1 MLLVTQVL
9 VWLIRM
15 YWLKPKATEKKK
27 KKRIWEIVFT
37 VSKLEKQL
45 VNQQTPNTVPDTT
58 TAT

>member
-1 MLLVTQVL
+1 MLLLITQVL
-9 VWLIRM
+9 VGLIRM
-15 YWLKPKATEKKK
+15 YWLKPKATEKK